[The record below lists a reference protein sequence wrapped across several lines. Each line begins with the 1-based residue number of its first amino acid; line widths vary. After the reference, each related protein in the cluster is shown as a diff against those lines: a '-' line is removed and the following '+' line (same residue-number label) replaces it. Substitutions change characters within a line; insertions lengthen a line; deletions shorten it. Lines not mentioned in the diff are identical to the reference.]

1 MNAVARYREFAANC
15 LRVAQQVSNPTIRA
29 PLIDMAQVWKTLAEQ
44 TEDDTLLPRFL
55 IERPR
60 WPQQK

>member
-15 LRVAQQVSNPTIRA
+15 LRVAQQVSNPAIRA
-29 PLIDMAQVWKTLAEQ
+29 SLIDMAQVWKTLAEQ

-55 IERPR
+55 SPTRPQ
-60 WPQQK
+60 PKQE

>member
-1 MNAVARYREFAANC
+1 MNAVARYREFAANS

-29 PLIDMAQVWKTLAEQ
+29 SLIDMAQVWKTLAEQ

-55 IERPR
+55 SSNRPL
-60 WPQQK
+60 PKQE